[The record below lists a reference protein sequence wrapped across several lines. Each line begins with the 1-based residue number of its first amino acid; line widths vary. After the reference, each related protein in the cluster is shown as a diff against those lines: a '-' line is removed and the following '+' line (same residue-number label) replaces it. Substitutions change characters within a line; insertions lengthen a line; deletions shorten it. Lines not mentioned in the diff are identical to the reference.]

1 MRGSPTRS
9 WGEAFGEIS
18 ARDRDGALT
27 AEDLEDLAVA
37 AYMVGNDEE
46 CGDAWMRAHRDWL
59 RRGEIERA
67 ARCAF
72 WQALGLLFRGDQA
85 PALGWVARGRRVLK
99 DAPDCAEQGW
109 LLTLSA
115 LPLLFEGK
123 TKSAWDDLTRAGE
136 IAARFGDRD
145 LLALCD
151 IGRGEALV
159 LQGRI
164 AEGIALLDEV
174 MVAVV
179 SDELSPIMIGLAY
192 CNVIAVCHDAY
203 DLRRAREWTDALSR
217 WCESQPDLVPY
228 RGNCLVH
235 RSEIFLLEGAWRE
248 ALTEARRACEL
259 LSGPT
264 AWDTLGSAFY
274 QLGEIQRLR
283 GEWADAEESYRRA
296 TAAGREPEPGMSLLR
311 LAQGEIEMAAASIR
325 RALSE
330 WGDVSDRAKILP
342 AFIEI
347 MLEVKE
353 VEGARSAA
361 DELSEIA
368 AEVDVPYLHA
378 LASHATG
385 AVLLAEGDAQAAL
398 ADLRKA
404 HGSWSELN
412 ASYQAGRARELIGV
426 ACFELRDA
434 GTAELEFASAREV
447 YERLEA
453 ATDLAR
459 VGVRTGPQKAKAT
472 GVLSPREVEVLT
484 SMASGNTN
492 RTIAKELFI
501 SEKTVARHISNI
513 FRKLEITSRGEAI
526 AYAYRHGFAHS

>member
-1 MRGSPTRS
+1 
-9 WGEAFGEIS
+9 
-18 ARDRDGALT
+18 
-27 AEDLEDLAVA
+27 
-37 AYMVGNDEE
+37 
-46 CGDAWMRAHRDWL
+46 MRAHRDWL
-59 RRGEIERA
+59 RQGEIERA

-72 WQALGLLFRGDQA
+72 WQALGLFFRGDQA

-115 LPLLFEGK
+115 LPILFEGN

-151 IGRGEALV
+151 IGRGQALV

-174 MVAVV
+174 MVAVLA
-179 SDELSPIMIGLAY
+179 DELSPIMIGLAY

-203 DLRRAREWTDALSR
+203 DMRRAREWTDALSR

-248 ALTEARRACEL
+248 ALAEARRACEL

-283 GEWADAEESYRRA
+283 GEWAEAEESYRRA

-311 LAQGEIEMAAASIR
+311 LAQGEIELAAASIR

-361 DELSEIA
+361 DELSVIA
-368 AEVDVPYLHA
+368 AEVGGPYLHA

-398 ADLRKA
+398 AYLRKA

-426 ACFELRDA
+426 ACFELMDA
-434 GTAELEFASAREV
+434 GTADLEFASAREV
-447 YERLEA
+447 YEKLEA

-459 VGVRTGPQKAKAT
+459 VEVLMGPRKAKAT

-492 RTIAKELFI
+492 RIIAKELYI